1 MCCISLLCNVYFSAL
16 QCISLL
22 CNAFLCNILR
32 CTRRPVINADNLTAT
47 ALQII
52 SLLHWS
58 FEIALFQGEEGMH
71 SCAYDHH
78 QCPSLLICFLAFIPR
93 NAYSGAYHCGA
104 WCVYYRRFD
113 FQTIGQGVAALWS
126 LHSAVHH
133 HHVLP
138 HVTRHRRSKI
148 TLVALSREIAGH
160 QIFASKQLVKEPPPC
175 ALSSYCSS
183 YSIKLKAADI
193 VHCTMYSKWRNCRA
207 LNIADNWSRSCLE
220 GSLTTKSTIALI
232 YIPKYIPNIYQI
244 IYQINP

>member
-1 MCCISLLCNVYFSAL
+1 MHTLVHTTVVHGA
-16 QCISLL
+16 QC
-22 CNAFLCNILR
+22 
-32 CTRRPVINADNLTAT
+32 
-47 ALQII
+47 
-52 SLLHWS
+52 
-58 FEIALFQGEEGMH
+58 
-71 SCAYDHH
+71 
-78 QCPSLLICFLAFIPR
+78 
-93 NAYSGAYHCGA
+93 
-104 WCVYYRRFD
+104 YRRFD

-183 YSIKLKAADI
+183 YSIKAADI

-220 GSLTTKSTIALI
+220 GSLTTKSTIAIKWHKI
-232 YIPKYIPNIYQI
+232 YLRRCSTNSFSFTLVLH
-244 IYQINP
+244 